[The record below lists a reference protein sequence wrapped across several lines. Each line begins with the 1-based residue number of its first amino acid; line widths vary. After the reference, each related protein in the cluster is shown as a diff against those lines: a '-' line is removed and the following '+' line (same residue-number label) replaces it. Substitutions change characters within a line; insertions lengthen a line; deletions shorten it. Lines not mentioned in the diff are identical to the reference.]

1 MPINSDGTVPT
12 DNTNTGGNTGG
23 STGGNTGGSTGG
35 NTDEGTDENYDEMD
49 EIYYV
54 PVSDADIFASE
65 YSAPTTPV
73 DAEANCNKGGG
84 S

>member
-1 MPINSDGTVPT
+1 MFTPAPLGSTS
-12 DNTNTGGNTGG
+12 GGNTGG
-23 STGGNTGGSTGG
+23 STGDNTG
-35 NTDEGTDENYDEMD
+35 TDEGTDVNYDEMD

-54 PVSDADIFASE
+54 PVSDADIFNSE